1 MSSHNDTA
9 EMNRGI
15 GARLDQYIELF
26 EDRLKARN
34 YTAGTIKTYR
44 VLIRRLATI
53 MEERCVKSSK
63 PSVPL
68 LLRILLGCKSG
79 AASNS

>member
-1 MSSHNDTA
+1 MHSHDEIIGMSKGT
-9 EMNRGI
+9 GT
-15 GARLDQYIELF
+15 GLDRYIESF

-44 VLIRRLATI
+44 VLIRRLAMI
-53 MEERCVKSSK
+53 MEERCVKSSN